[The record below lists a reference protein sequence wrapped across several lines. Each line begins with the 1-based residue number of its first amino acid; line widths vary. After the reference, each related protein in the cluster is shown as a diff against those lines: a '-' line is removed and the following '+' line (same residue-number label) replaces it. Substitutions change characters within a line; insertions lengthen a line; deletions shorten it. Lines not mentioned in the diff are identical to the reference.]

1 MIEFAQPAALWT
13 GLAIGLPI
21 VAHMAYR
28 RVTEKF
34 YFPSLRFIR
43 PTQIPR
49 TGKRTPSDIP
59 LLLLRI
65 LLFLLL
71 TALLADP
78 FWKSTAVPASE
89 DDGEEVII
97 AIDLSP
103 SMAGWGGLQEA
114 KEKALQLLNNESG
127 KMGLLTFGQSI
138 LDQLDIGTDRES
150 IRVKIEGLKNDWSR
164 GNAQVMLDRLSNAFS
179 DKATRRKLFI
189 ISDFQQSDWQTAYRD
204 LHESKIEFKLVKVGQ
219 SSDSEGLRQNNLSVM
234 EVRAVP
240 AGPNKIRVWTV
251 VRNWDDLNRTIEIE
265 LLAGG
270 NQIGKNIVSVPPL
283 GSVQT
288 QFVMSEGD
296 FSSSTIRLDVDD
308 EFPLDNERTV
318 WLKAPPARKFGF
330 WVPEQENDETD
341 EEKSFLKTA
350 VASSG
355 DNGWNRWDWD
365 QDKADGLRLG
375 DDQLKVDF
383 LMVLGLGKW
392 FEEEQ
397 LGLTLTDFL
406 SNGGVALIT
415 PGDLFSSTVSILKSE
430 KLLSYNFVRVAGGAV
445 QTRNPFRIGALAENS
460 SLAEIFAGKSARDL
474 YLSAIHRFGILKP
487 VSGSEDIEVPLRDRE
502 GRPLALVKPFDSG
515 GRLVFLPF
523 RMNTTWTDLPL
534 RSSFLPLL
542 MELTQSKKM
551 KSVSRAWPVLEP
563 GQALSGTQGT
573 FTATEPGAYRFED
586 QWIEVVLSPS
596 EFIPDTFS
604 LTALSDS
611 LGGPQEGTVS
621 RFKGLGSTE
630 EDNHPLWMWFAMAAS
645 ILLITEMLWSRPSQL
660 PKNLINS
667 VNA

>member
-1 MIEFAQPAALWT
+1 MIEFGQPAALWT
-13 GLAIGLPI
+13 SLAIGLPI
-21 VAHMAYR
+21 LAHMAYR

-43 PTQIPR
+43 PSQIPR

-65 LLFLLL
+65 LFFLFL

-78 FWKSTAVPASE
+78 YWKSPAVPVSE
-89 DDGEEVII
+89 DDGEEVVI

-103 SMAGWGGLQEA
+103 SMAGWGGLDEA
-114 KEKALQLLNNESG
+114 KEKALLLLKNESG
-127 KMGLLTFGQSI
+127 KIGLLTFGQSI
-138 LDQLDIGTDRES
+138 LEQIDVGTDRES
-150 IRVKIEGLKNDWSR
+150 IKVKIEALKNDWSR
-164 GNAQVMLDRLSNAFS
+164 GNAQVMLDRLPNIFS

-204 LHESKIEFKLVKVGQ
+204 LHESEIEFKLVKVGQ
-219 SSDSEGLRQNNLSVM
+219 TTEIEGLRQNNLSVM

-251 VRNWDDLNRTIEIE
+251 VRNWDDVNKTTEIE
-265 LLAGG
+265 LIAGG
-270 NQIGKNIVSVPPL
+270 NQMGKNTVSVPPL

-296 FSSSTIRLDVDD
+296 FSSSTIRLVGED

-318 WLKAPPARKFGF
+318 WLKAPPARSFGF
-330 WVPEQENDETD
+330 WMPEQENDETD

-355 DNGWNRWDWD
+355 DNGWNRWDWN

-375 DDQLKVDF
+375 DDQLQVDF

-397 LGLTLTDFL
+397 LGITLTEFL
-406 SNGGVALIT
+406 SKGGVALIT

-430 KLLSYNFVRVAGGAV
+430 RLLAYNFVRVAGGAV
-445 QTRNPFRIGALAENS
+445 QARNPFRIGALGENS

-487 VSGSEDIEVPLRDRE
+487 GSGSENIEVPLRDRE

-551 KSVSRAWPVLEP
+551 KSASRAWPILEP
-563 GQALSGTQGT
+563 GQELVGNQGT
-573 FTATEPGAYRFED
+573 FIATEPGAYRFED

-596 EFIPDTFS
+596 EFIPNTFS
-604 LTALSDS
+604 QNVLSDS
-611 LGGPQEGTVS
+611 LGGSKKGTVS
-621 RFKGLGSTE
+621 KLKGLDSTE
-630 EDNHPLWMWFAMAAS
+630 EDLNPLWMWFAMAAA
-645 ILLITEMLWSRPSQL
+645 ILLIIEMLWSRPSQYT
-660 PKNLINS
+660 KTQIKS
-667 VNA
+667 VHA

>member
-487 VSGSEDIEVPLRDRE
+487 ISGSEDIEVPLRDRE

>member
-1 MIEFAQPAALWT
+1 MIEFGQPAALWT
-13 GLAIGLPI
+13 SLAIGLPI
-21 VAHMAYR
+21 LAHMAYR

-43 PTQIPR
+43 PSQIPR

-65 LLFLLL
+65 LFFLFL

-78 FWKSTAVPASE
+78 YWKSPAVPVSE
-89 DDGEEVII
+89 DDGEEVVI

-103 SMAGWGGLQEA
+103 SMAGWGGLDEA
-114 KEKALQLLNNESG
+114 KEKALLLLKNESG
-127 KMGLLTFGQSI
+127 EIGLLTFGQSI
-138 LDQLDIGTDRES
+138 LEQIDVGTDRES
-150 IRVKIEGLKNDWSR
+150 IKVKIEALKNDWSR
-164 GNAQVMLDRLSNAFS
+164 GNAQVMLDRLPNIFS

-204 LHESKIEFKLVKVGQ
+204 LHESEIEFELVKVGQ
-219 SSDSEGLRQNNLSVM
+219 TSEIEGLRQNNLSVM

-251 VRNWDDLNRTIEIE
+251 VRNWDDTNKTTEIE
-265 LLAGG
+265 LIAGG
-270 NQIGKNIVSVPPL
+270 NQIGINTVSVPPL

-296 FSSSTIRLDVDD
+296 FSSSTIRLVGED

-318 WLKAPPARKFGF
+318 WLKAPPARSFGF
-330 WVPEQENDETD
+330 WMPEQENDETD

-397 LGLTLTDFL
+397 LGIALTKFL

-430 KLLSYNFVRVAGGAV
+430 KLLAYNFIRVAGGAV
-445 QTRNPFRIGALAENS
+445 QTRTPFRIGALGENS

-487 VSGSEDIEVPLRDRE
+487 GSGSENIEVPLRDRE

-551 KSVSRAWPVLEP
+551 KSASRAWPILEP
-563 GQALSGTQGT
+563 GQELVGTQGT
-573 FTATEPGAYRFED
+573 FIAKEPGAYRFED

-604 LTALSDS
+604 QIALTDS
-611 LGGPQEGTVS
+611 LGGSQKGTVS
-621 RFKGLGSTE
+621 KFQGPSSTE
-630 EDNHPLWMWFAMAAS
+630 EDRHPLWMWFAMVAA
-645 ILLITEMLWSRPSQL
+645 ILLIIEMLWSRPSQY
-660 PKNLINS
+660 PKTQTES
-667 VNA
+667 VHA

>member
-1 MIEFAQPAALWT
+1 MIEFGQPAALWT

-21 VAHMAYR
+21 LAHMAYR

-43 PTQIPR
+43 PSQIPR

-65 LLFLLL
+65 LLFLFL

-78 FWKSTAVPASE
+78 YWKSPALPVSE
-89 DDGEEVII
+89 DEGEEVVI

-103 SMAGWGGLQEA
+103 SMAGWGGLEEA
-114 KEKALQLLNNESG
+114 KEKALLLLNNESG
-127 KMGLLTFGQSI
+127 KIGLLTFGQSI
-138 LDQLDIGTDRES
+138 LEQIDVGTDRET
-150 IRVKIEGLKNDWSR
+150 IKVKIEVLKNDWSR
-164 GNAQVMLDRLSNAFS
+164 GNAQVMLDRLPNTFS
-179 DKATRRKLFI
+179 EKATRRKLFI

-204 LHESKIEFKLVKVGQ
+204 LYESEIEFKLVKVGQ
-219 SSDSEGLRQNNLSVM
+219 TTEIEGLRQNNLSVM

-251 VRNWDDLNRTIEIE
+251 VRNWDDVNKTTEIE
-265 LLAGG
+265 LIAGG
-270 NQIGKNIVSVPPL
+270 NQIGKNTVSVPPL

-296 FSSSTIRLDVDD
+296 FSSSTIRLVGED

-318 WLKAPPARKFGF
+318 WLKAPPARSFGF
-330 WVPEQENDETD
+330 WMPEQENDETE

-355 DNGWNRWDWD
+355 DNGWNRWDWN

-375 DDQLKVDF
+375 DDQLQVDF

-397 LGLTLTDFL
+397 LGIALTEFL
-406 SNGGVALIT
+406 SKGGVALIT

-430 KLLSYNFVRVAGGAV
+430 KLLAYNFVRVAGGAV
-445 QTRNPFRIGALAENS
+445 QTRNPFRIGALGENS

-487 VSGSEDIEVPLRDRE
+487 GSGSENIEVPLRDRE

-551 KSVSRAWPVLEP
+551 KSASRAWPILEP
-563 GQALSGTQGT
+563 GQELVGNQGT
-573 FTATEPGAYRFED
+573 FIATEPGAYRFED

-596 EFIPDTFS
+596 EFIPNTFS
-604 LTALSDS
+604 QNVLSDS
-611 LGGPQEGTVS
+611 LGGSKKGTVS
-621 RFKGLGSTE
+621 KLKGLDSTE
-630 EDNHPLWMWFAMAAS
+630 EDRNPLWMWFAMAAA
-645 ILLITEMLWSRPSQL
+645 ILLIIEMLWSRPSQYT
-660 PKNLINS
+660 KTQIKS
-667 VNA
+667 VHA

>member
-1 MIEFAQPAALWT
+1 MIEFGQPAALWT

-21 VAHMAYR
+21 LAHMAYR

-43 PTQIPR
+43 PSQIPR

-65 LLFLLL
+65 LLFLFL

-78 FWKSTAVPASE
+78 YWKSPAVPVSE
-89 DDGEEVII
+89 DEGEEVVI

-103 SMAGWGGLQEA
+103 SMAGWGGLEEA
-114 KEKALQLLNNESG
+114 KEKALLLLNNESG
-127 KMGLLTFGQSI
+127 KIGLLTFGQSI
-138 LDQLDIGTDRES
+138 LEQIDVGTDRET
-150 IRVKIEGLKNDWSR
+150 IKVKIEVLKNDWSR
-164 GNAQVMLDRLSNAFS
+164 GNAQVMLDRLPNTFS
-179 DKATRRKLFI
+179 EKATRRKLFI

-204 LHESKIEFKLVKVGQ
+204 LYESEIEFKLVKVGQ
-219 SSDSEGLRQNNLSVM
+219 TTEIEGLRQNNLSVM

-251 VRNWDDLNRTIEIE
+251 VRNWDDVNKTTEIE
-265 LLAGG
+265 LIAGG
-270 NQIGKNIVSVPPL
+270 NQIGKNTVSVPPL

-296 FSSSTIRLDVDD
+296 FSSSTIRLVGED

-318 WLKAPPARKFGF
+318 WLKAPPARSFGF
-330 WVPEQENDETD
+330 WMPEQENDETE

-355 DNGWNRWDWD
+355 DNGWNRWDWN

-375 DDQLKVDF
+375 DDQLQVDF

-397 LGLTLTDFL
+397 LGIALTEFL
-406 SNGGVALIT
+406 SKGGVALIT

-430 KLLSYNFVRVAGGAV
+430 KLLAYNFVRVAGGAV
-445 QTRNPFRIGALAENS
+445 QTRNPFRIGALGENS

-487 VSGSEDIEVPLRDRE
+487 GSGSENIEVPLRDRE

-551 KSVSRAWPVLEP
+551 KSASRAWPILEP
-563 GQALSGTQGT
+563 GQELVGNQGT
-573 FTATEPGAYRFED
+573 FIATEPGAYRFED

-596 EFIPDTFS
+596 EFIPNTFS
-604 LTALSDS
+604 QNVLSDS
-611 LGGPQEGTVS
+611 LGGSKKGTVS
-621 RFKGLGSTE
+621 KLKGLDSTE
-630 EDNHPLWMWFAMAAS
+630 EDRNPLWMWFAMAAA
-645 ILLITEMLWSRPSQL
+645 ILLIIEMLWSRPSQYT
-660 PKNLINS
+660 KTQIKS
-667 VNA
+667 VHA

>member
-406 SNGGVALIT
+406 SKGGVALIT

-487 VSGSEDIEVPLRDRE
+487 VSGSEGIEVPLRDRE

>member
-1 MIEFAQPAALWT
+1 MIEFGQPAALWT
-13 GLAIGLPI
+13 SLAIGLPI
-21 VAHMAYR
+21 LAHMAYR

-34 YFPSLRFIR
+34 YFSSLRFIR
-43 PTQIPR
+43 PSQIPR

-65 LLFLLL
+65 LFFLFL

-78 FWKSTAVPASE
+78 YWKSPAVPVSE
-89 DDGEEVII
+89 DDGEEVVI

-103 SMAGWGGLQEA
+103 SMAGWGGLDEA
-114 KEKALQLLNNESG
+114 KEKALLLLKNESG
-127 KMGLLTFGQSI
+127 EIGLLTFGQSI
-138 LDQLDIGTDRES
+138 LEQIDVGTDRES
-150 IRVKIEGLKNDWSR
+150 IKVKIEALKNDWSR
-164 GNAQVMLDRLSNAFS
+164 GNAQVMLDRLPNIFS

-204 LHESKIEFKLVKVGQ
+204 LHESEIEFELVKVGQ
-219 SSDSEGLRQNNLSVM
+219 TSEIEGLRQNNLSVM

-251 VRNWDDLNRTIEIE
+251 VRNWDDTNKTTEIE
-265 LLAGG
+265 LIAGG
-270 NQIGKNIVSVPPL
+270 NQIGINTVSVPPL

-296 FSSSTIRLDVDD
+296 FSSSTIRLVGED
-308 EFPLDNERTV
+308 EFSLDNERTV
-318 WLKAPPARKFGF
+318 WLKAPPARSFGF
-330 WVPEQENDETD
+330 WMPEQENDETD

-397 LGLTLTDFL
+397 LGIALTKFL

-430 KLLSYNFVRVAGGAV
+430 KLLAYNFIRVAGGAV
-445 QTRNPFRIGALAENS
+445 QTRTPFRIGALGESS

-487 VSGSEDIEVPLRDRE
+487 GSGSENIEVPLRDRE

-551 KSVSRAWPVLEP
+551 KSASRAWPILEP
-563 GQALSGTQGT
+563 GQELVGTQGT
-573 FTATEPGAYRFED
+573 FIAKEPGAYRFED

-604 LTALSDS
+604 QIALTDS
-611 LGGPQEGTVS
+611 LGGSQKGTVS
-621 RFKGLGSTE
+621 KFQGPSSTE
-630 EDNHPLWMWFAMAAS
+630 EDRHPLWMWFAMVAA
-645 ILLITEMLWSRPSQL
+645 ILLIIEMLWSRPSQY
-660 PKNLINS
+660 PKTQTES
-667 VNA
+667 VHA

>member
-1 MIEFAQPAALWT
+1 MIEFGQPAALWT

-21 VAHMAYR
+21 LAHMAYR

-43 PTQIPR
+43 PSQIPR

-65 LLFLLL
+65 LLFLFL

-78 FWKSTAVPASE
+78 YWKSPAVPVSE
-89 DDGEEVII
+89 DEGEEVVI

-103 SMAGWGGLQEA
+103 SMAGWGGLEEA
-114 KEKALQLLNNESG
+114 KEKALLLLNNESG
-127 KMGLLTFGQSI
+127 KIGLLTFGQSI
-138 LDQLDIGTDRES
+138 LEQIDVGTDRET
-150 IRVKIEGLKNDWSR
+150 IKVKIEALKNDWSR
-164 GNAQVMLDRLSNAFS
+164 GNAQVMLDRLPNTFS
-179 DKATRRKLFI
+179 EKATRRKLFI

-204 LHESKIEFKLVKVGQ
+204 LYESEIEFKLVKVGQ
-219 SSDSEGLRQNNLSVM
+219 TTEIEGLRQNNLSVM

-251 VRNWDDLNRTIEIE
+251 VRNWDDVNKTTEIE
-265 LLAGG
+265 LIAGG
-270 NQIGKNIVSVPPL
+270 NQIGKNTVSVPPL

-296 FSSSTIRLDVDD
+296 FSSSTIRLVGED

-318 WLKAPPARKFGF
+318 WLKAPPARSFGF
-330 WVPEQENDETD
+330 WMPEQENDETE

-355 DNGWNRWDWD
+355 DNGWNRWDWN

-375 DDQLKVDF
+375 DDQLQVDF

-397 LGLTLTDFL
+397 LGIALTEFL
-406 SNGGVALIT
+406 SKGGVALIT

-430 KLLSYNFVRVAGGAV
+430 KLLAYNFVRVAGGAV
-445 QTRNPFRIGALAENS
+445 QTRNPFRIGALGENS

-487 VSGSEDIEVPLRDRE
+487 GSGSENIEVPLRDRE

-551 KSVSRAWPVLEP
+551 KSASRAWPILEP
-563 GQALSGTQGT
+563 GQELVEIRELLLLQNLVLIALRTNG
-573 FTATEPGAYRFED
+573 
-586 QWIEVVLSPS
+586 
-596 EFIPDTFS
+596 
-604 LTALSDS
+604 
-611 LGGPQEGTVS
+611 
-621 RFKGLGSTE
+621 
-630 EDNHPLWMWFAMAAS
+630 
-645 ILLITEMLWSRPSQL
+645 
-660 PKNLINS
+660 
-667 VNA
+667 

>member
-1 MIEFAQPAALWT
+1 MIEFGQPAALWT
-13 GLAIGLPI
+13 SLAIGLPI
-21 VAHMAYR
+21 LAHMAYR

-43 PTQIPR
+43 PSQIPR

-65 LLFLLL
+65 LFFLFL

-78 FWKSTAVPASE
+78 YWKSPAVPVSE
-89 DDGEEVII
+89 DDGEEVVI

-103 SMAGWGGLQEA
+103 SMAGWGGLDEA
-114 KEKALQLLNNESG
+114 KEKALLLLKNESG
-127 KMGLLTFGQSI
+127 KIGLLTFGQSI
-138 LDQLDIGTDRES
+138 LEQIDVGTDRES
-150 IRVKIEGLKNDWSR
+150 IKVKIEALKNDWSR
-164 GNAQVMLDRLSNAFS
+164 GNAQVMLDRLPNIFS

-204 LHESKIEFKLVKVGQ
+204 LHESEIEFELVKVGQ
-219 SSDSEGLRQNNLSVM
+219 TSEIEGLRQNNLSVM

-251 VRNWDDLNRTIEIE
+251 VRNWDDTNKTTEIE
-265 LLAGG
+265 LIAGG
-270 NQIGKNIVSVPPL
+270 NQIGINTVLVPPL

-296 FSSSTIRLDVDD
+296 FSSSTIRLVGED
-308 EFPLDNERTV
+308 EFSLDNERTV
-318 WLKAPPARKFGF
+318 WLKAPPARSFGF
-330 WVPEQENDETD
+330 WMPEQENDETD

-355 DNGWNRWDWD
+355 DNGWNRWIWD

-397 LGLTLTDFL
+397 LGIALTKFL

-430 KLLSYNFVRVAGGAV
+430 KLLAYNFIRVAGGAV
-445 QTRNPFRIGALAENS
+445 QTRTPFRIGALGENS

-487 VSGSEDIEVPLRDRE
+487 GSGSENIEVPLRDRE

-551 KSVSRAWPVLEP
+551 KSASRAWPILEP
-563 GQALSGTQGT
+563 GQELVGTQGT
-573 FTATEPGAYRFED
+573 FIAKEPGAYRFED

-604 LTALSDS
+604 QIALTDS
-611 LGGPQEGTVS
+611 LGGSQKGTVS
-621 RFKGLGSTE
+621 KFQGPSSTE
-630 EDNHPLWMWFAMAAS
+630 EDRHPLWMWFAMVAA
-645 ILLITEMLWSRPSQL
+645 ILLIIEMLWSRPSQY
-660 PKNLINS
+660 PKTQTES
-667 VNA
+667 VHA

>member
-1 MIEFAQPAALWT
+1 MIEFGQPAALWT
-13 GLAIGLPI
+13 SLAIGLPI
-21 VAHMAYR
+21 LAHMAYR

-34 YFPSLRFIR
+34 YFSSLRFIR
-43 PTQIPR
+43 PSQIPR

-65 LLFLLL
+65 LFFLFL

-78 FWKSTAVPASE
+78 YWKSPAVPVSE
-89 DDGEEVII
+89 DDGEEVVI

-103 SMAGWGGLQEA
+103 SMAGWGGLDEA
-114 KEKALQLLNNESG
+114 KEKALLLLKNESG
-127 KMGLLTFGQSI
+127 EIGLLTFGQSI
-138 LDQLDIGTDRES
+138 LEQIDVGTDRES
-150 IRVKIEGLKNDWSR
+150 IKVKIEALKNDWSR
-164 GNAQVMLDRLSNAFS
+164 GNAQVMLDRLPNIFS

-204 LHESKIEFKLVKVGQ
+204 LHESEIEFELVKVGQ
-219 SSDSEGLRQNNLSVM
+219 TSEIEGLRQNNLSVM

-251 VRNWDDLNRTIEIE
+251 VRNWDDTNKTTEIE
-265 LLAGG
+265 LIAGG
-270 NQIGKNIVSVPPL
+270 NQIGINTVSVPPL

-296 FSSSTIRLDVDD
+296 FSSSTIRLVGED
-308 EFPLDNERTV
+308 EFPLDDERTV
-318 WLKAPPARKFGF
+318 WLKAPPARSFGF
-330 WVPEQENDETD
+330 WMPEQENDETD

-397 LGLTLTDFL
+397 LGIALTKFL

-430 KLLSYNFVRVAGGAV
+430 KLLAYNFIRVAGGAV
-445 QTRNPFRIGALAENS
+445 QTRTPFRIGALGESS

-487 VSGSEDIEVPLRDRE
+487 GSGSENIEVPLRDRE

-551 KSVSRAWPVLEP
+551 KSASRAWPILEP
-563 GQALSGTQGT
+563 GQELVGTQGT
-573 FTATEPGAYRFED
+573 FIAKEPGAYRFED

-604 LTALSDS
+604 QIALTDS
-611 LGGPQEGTVS
+611 LGGSQKGTVS
-621 RFKGLGSTE
+621 KFQGPSSTE
-630 EDNHPLWMWFAMAAS
+630 EDRHPLWMWFAMVAA
-645 ILLITEMLWSRPSQL
+645 ILLIIEMLWSRPSQY
-660 PKNLINS
+660 PKTQTES
-667 VNA
+667 VHA

>member
-1 MIEFAQPAALWT
+1 MIEFGQPAALWT
-13 GLAIGLPI
+13 SLAIGLPI
-21 VAHMAYR
+21 LAHMAYR

-43 PTQIPR
+43 PSQIPR

-65 LLFLLL
+65 LFFLFL

-78 FWKSTAVPASE
+78 YWKSPAVPVSE
-89 DDGEEVII
+89 DDGEEVVI

-103 SMAGWGGLQEA
+103 SMAGWGGLDEA
-114 KEKALQLLNNESG
+114 KEKALLLLKNESG
-127 KMGLLTFGQSI
+127 KIGLLTFGQSI
-138 LDQLDIGTDRES
+138 LEQIDVGTDRES
-150 IRVKIEGLKNDWSR
+150 IKVKIEALKNDWSR
-164 GNAQVMLDRLSNAFS
+164 GNAQVMLDRLPNIFS

-204 LHESKIEFKLVKVGQ
+204 LHESEIEFELVKVGQ
-219 SSDSEGLRQNNLSVM
+219 TSEIEGLRQNNLSVM

-251 VRNWDDLNRTIEIE
+251 VRNWDDTNKTTEIE
-265 LLAGG
+265 LIAGG
-270 NQIGKNIVSVPPL
+270 NQIGINTVSVPPL

-296 FSSSTIRLDVDD
+296 FSSSTIRLVGED
-308 EFPLDNERTV
+308 EFSLDNERTV
-318 WLKAPPARKFGF
+318 WLKAPPARSFGF
-330 WVPEQENDETD
+330 WMPEQENDETD

-355 DNGWNRWDWD
+355 DNGWNRWIWD

-397 LGLTLTDFL
+397 LGIALTKFL

-430 KLLSYNFVRVAGGAV
+430 KLLAYNFIRVAGGAV
-445 QTRNPFRIGALAENS
+445 QTRTPFRIGALGENS

-487 VSGSEDIEVPLRDRE
+487 GSGSENIEVPLRDRE

-551 KSVSRAWPVLEP
+551 KSASRAWPILEP
-563 GQALSGTQGT
+563 GQELVGTQGT
-573 FTATEPGAYRFED
+573 FIAKEPGAYRFED

-604 LTALSDS
+604 QIALTDS
-611 LGGPQEGTVS
+611 LGGSQKGTVS
-621 RFKGLGSTE
+621 KFQGPSSTE
-630 EDNHPLWMWFAMAAS
+630 EDRHPLWMWFAMVAA
-645 ILLITEMLWSRPSQL
+645 ILLIIEMLWSRPSQY
-660 PKNLINS
+660 PKTQTES
-667 VNA
+667 VHA

>member
-318 WLKAPPARKFGF
+318 WLKAPPSRKFGF
-330 WVPEQENDETD
+330 WTPEQENDETD

-660 PKNLINS
+660 PKNPINS

>member
-1 MIEFAQPAALWT
+1 MIEFGQPAALWT
-13 GLAIGLPI
+13 SLAIGLPI
-21 VAHMAYR
+21 LAHMAYR

-43 PTQIPR
+43 PSQIPR

-65 LLFLLL
+65 LFFLFL

-78 FWKSTAVPASE
+78 YWKSPAVPVSE
-89 DDGEEVII
+89 DDGEEVVI

-103 SMAGWGGLQEA
+103 SMAGWGGLDEA
-114 KEKALQLLNNESG
+114 KEKALLLLKNESG
-127 KMGLLTFGQSI
+127 KIGLLTFGQSI
-138 LDQLDIGTDRES
+138 LEQIDVGTDRES
-150 IRVKIEGLKNDWSR
+150 IKVKIEALKNDWSR
-164 GNAQVMLDRLSNAFS
+164 GNAQVMLDRLPNIFS

-204 LHESKIEFKLVKVGQ
+204 LHESEIEFELVKVGQ
-219 SSDSEGLRQNNLSVM
+219 TSEIEGLRQNNLSVM

-251 VRNWDDLNRTIEIE
+251 VRNWDDTNKTTEIE
-265 LLAGG
+265 LIAGG
-270 NQIGKNIVSVPPL
+270 NQIGINTVSVPPL

-296 FSSSTIRLDVDD
+296 FSSSTIRLVGED
-308 EFPLDNERTV
+308 EFSLDNERTV
-318 WLKAPPARKFGF
+318 WLKAPPARSFGF
-330 WVPEQENDETD
+330 WMPEQENDETD

-355 DNGWNRWDWD
+355 DNGWNRWIWD

-397 LGLTLTDFL
+397 LGIALTKFL

-430 KLLSYNFVRVAGGAV
+430 KLLAYNFIRVAGGAV
-445 QTRNPFRIGALAENS
+445 QTRTPFRIGALGENS
-460 SLAEIFAGKSARDL
+460 SLAEIFAGKSAKDL

-487 VSGSEDIEVPLRDRE
+487 GSGSENIEVPLRDRE

-551 KSVSRAWPVLEP
+551 KSASRAWPILEP
-563 GQALSGTQGT
+563 GQELVGTQGT
-573 FTATEPGAYRFED
+573 FIAKEPGAYRFED

-604 LTALSDS
+604 QIALTDS
-611 LGGPQEGTVS
+611 LGGSQKGTVS
-621 RFKGLGSTE
+621 KFQGPSSTE
-630 EDNHPLWMWFAMAAS
+630 EDRHPLWMWFAMVAA
-645 ILLITEMLWSRPSQL
+645 ILLIIEMLWSRPSQY
-660 PKNLINS
+660 PKTQTES
-667 VNA
+667 VHA

>member
-1 MIEFAQPAALWT
+1 MIEFGQPAALWT
-13 GLAIGLPI
+13 SLAIGLPI
-21 VAHMAYR
+21 LAHMAYR

-43 PTQIPR
+43 PSQIPR

-65 LLFLLL
+65 LFFLFL

-78 FWKSTAVPASE
+78 YWKSPAVPVSE
-89 DDGEEVII
+89 DDGEEVVI

-103 SMAGWGGLQEA
+103 SMAGWGGLDEA
-114 KEKALQLLNNESG
+114 KEKALLLLKNESG
-127 KMGLLTFGQSI
+127 KIGLLTFGQSI
-138 LDQLDIGTDRES
+138 LEQIDVGTDRES
-150 IRVKIEGLKNDWSR
+150 IKVKIEALKNDWSR
-164 GNAQVMLDRLSNAFS
+164 GNAQVMLDRLPNIFS

-204 LHESKIEFKLVKVGQ
+204 LHESEIEFELVKVGQ
-219 SSDSEGLRQNNLSVM
+219 TSEIEGLRQNNLSVM

-251 VRNWDDLNRTIEIE
+251 VRNWDDTNKTTEIE
-265 LLAGG
+265 LIAGG
-270 NQIGKNIVSVPPL
+270 NQIGINTVSVPPL

-296 FSSSTIRLDVDD
+296 FSSSTIRMVGED

-318 WLKAPPARKFGF
+318 WLKAPPARSFGF
-330 WVPEQENDETD
+330 WMPEQENDETD

-355 DNGWNRWDWD
+355 DNGWNRWIWD

-397 LGLTLTDFL
+397 LGIALTKFL

-430 KLLSYNFVRVAGGAV
+430 KLLAYNFIRVAGGAV
-445 QTRNPFRIGALAENS
+445 QTRTPFRIGALGENS

-487 VSGSEDIEVPLRDRE
+487 GSGSENIEVPLRDRE

-551 KSVSRAWPVLEP
+551 KSASRAWPILEP
-563 GQALSGTQGT
+563 GQELVGTQGT
-573 FTATEPGAYRFED
+573 FIAKEPGAYRFED

-604 LTALSDS
+604 QIALTDS
-611 LGGPQEGTVS
+611 LGGSQKGTVS
-621 RFKGLGSTE
+621 KFQGPSSTE
-630 EDNHPLWMWFAMAAS
+630 EDRHPLWMWFAMVAA
-645 ILLITEMLWSRPSQL
+645 ILLIIEMLWSRPSQY
-660 PKNLINS
+660 PKTQTES
-667 VNA
+667 VHA

>member
-1 MIEFAQPAALWT
+1 MIEFGQPAALWT

-21 VAHMAYR
+21 LAHMAYR

-43 PTQIPR
+43 PSQIPR

-65 LLFLLL
+65 LLFLFL

-78 FWKSTAVPASE
+78 YWKSPAVPVSE
-89 DDGEEVII
+89 DEGEEVVI

-103 SMAGWGGLQEA
+103 SMAGWGGLEEA
-114 KEKALQLLNNESG
+114 KEKALLLLNNESG
-127 KMGLLTFGQSI
+127 KIGLLTFGQSI
-138 LDQLDIGTDRES
+138 LEQIDVGTDRET
-150 IRVKIEGLKNDWSR
+150 IKVKIEALKNDWSR
-164 GNAQVMLDRLSNAFS
+164 GNAQVMLDRLPNTFS
-179 DKATRRKLFI
+179 EKATRRKLFI

-204 LHESKIEFKLVKVGQ
+204 LYESEIEFKLVKVGQ
-219 SSDSEGLRQNNLSVM
+219 TTEIEGLRQNNLSVM

-251 VRNWDDLNRTIEIE
+251 VRNWDDVNKTTEIE
-265 LLAGG
+265 LIAGG
-270 NQIGKNIVSVPPL
+270 NQIGKNTVSVPPL

-296 FSSSTIRLDVDD
+296 FSSSTIRLVGED

-318 WLKAPPARKFGF
+318 WLKAPPARSFGF
-330 WVPEQENDETD
+330 WMPEQENDETE

-355 DNGWNRWDWD
+355 DNGWNRWDWN

-375 DDQLKVDF
+375 DDQLQVDF

-397 LGLTLTDFL
+397 LGIALTEFL
-406 SNGGVALIT
+406 SKGGVALIT

-430 KLLSYNFVRVAGGAV
+430 KLLAYNFVRVAGGAV
-445 QTRNPFRIGALAENS
+445 QTRNPFRIGALGENS

-487 VSGSEDIEVPLRDRE
+487 GSGSENIEVPLRDRE

-551 KSVSRAWPVLEP
+551 KSASRAWPILEP
-563 GQALSGTQGT
+563 GQELVGNQGT
-573 FTATEPGAYRFED
+573 FIATEPGVYRFED

-596 EFIPDTFS
+596 EFIPNTFS
-604 LTALSDS
+604 QNVLSDS
-611 LGGPQEGTVS
+611 LGGSKKGTVS
-621 RFKGLGSTE
+621 KLKGLDSTE
-630 EDNHPLWMWFAMAAS
+630 EDRNPLWMWFAMAAA
-645 ILLITEMLWSRPSQL
+645 ILLIIEMLWSRPSQYT
-660 PKNLINS
+660 KTQIKS
-667 VNA
+667 VHA

>member
-1 MIEFAQPAALWT
+1 MIEFGQPAALWT
-13 GLAIGLPI
+13 SLAIGLPI
-21 VAHMAYR
+21 LAHMAYR

-43 PTQIPR
+43 PSQIPR

-65 LLFLLL
+65 LFFLFL

-78 FWKSTAVPASE
+78 YWKSPAVPVSE
-89 DDGEEVII
+89 DDGEEVVI

-103 SMAGWGGLQEA
+103 SMAGWGGLDEA
-114 KEKALQLLNNESG
+114 KEKALLLLKNESG
-127 KMGLLTFGQSI
+127 KIGLLTFGQSI
-138 LDQLDIGTDRES
+138 LEQIDVGTDRES
-150 IRVKIEGLKNDWSR
+150 IKVKIEALKNDWSR
-164 GNAQVMLDRLSNAFS
+164 GNAQVMLDRLPNIFS

-204 LHESKIEFKLVKVGQ
+204 LHESEIEFELVKVGQ
-219 SSDSEGLRQNNLSVM
+219 TSEIEGLRQNNLSVM

-251 VRNWDDLNRTIEIE
+251 VRNWDDTNKTTEIE
-265 LLAGG
+265 LIAGG
-270 NQIGKNIVSVPPL
+270 NQIGINTVSVPPL

-296 FSSSTIRLDVDD
+296 FSSSTIRLVGED

-318 WLKAPPARKFGF
+318 WLKAPPARSFGF
-330 WVPEQENDETD
+330 WMPEQENDETD

-397 LGLTLTDFL
+397 LGIALTKFL

-430 KLLSYNFVRVAGGAV
+430 KLLAYNFIRVAGGAV
-445 QTRNPFRIGALAENS
+445 QTRTPFRIGALGESS

-487 VSGSEDIEVPLRDRE
+487 GSGSENIEVPLRDRE

-551 KSVSRAWPVLEP
+551 KSASRAWPILEP
-563 GQALSGTQGT
+563 GQELVGTQGT
-573 FTATEPGAYRFED
+573 FIAKEPGAYRFED

-604 LTALSDS
+604 QIALTDS
-611 LGGPQEGTVS
+611 LGGSQKGTVS
-621 RFKGLGSTE
+621 KFQGPSSTE
-630 EDNHPLWMWFAMAAS
+630 EDRHPLWMWFAMVAA
-645 ILLITEMLWSRPSQL
+645 ILLIIEMLWSRPSQY
-660 PKNLINS
+660 PKTQTES
-667 VNA
+667 VHA

>member
-1 MIEFAQPAALWT
+1 MIEFGQPAALWT
-13 GLAIGLPI
+13 SLAIGLPI
-21 VAHMAYR
+21 LAHMAYR

-43 PTQIPR
+43 PSQIPR

-65 LLFLLL
+65 LFFLFL

-78 FWKSTAVPASE
+78 YWKSPAVPVSE
-89 DDGEEVII
+89 DDGEEVVI

-103 SMAGWGGLQEA
+103 SMAGWGGLDEA
-114 KEKALQLLNNESG
+114 KEKALLLLKNESG
-127 KMGLLTFGQSI
+127 KIGLLTFGQSI
-138 LDQLDIGTDRES
+138 LEQIDVGTDRES
-150 IRVKIEGLKNDWSR
+150 IKVKIEALKNDWSR
-164 GNAQVMLDRLSNAFS
+164 GNAQVMLDRLPNIFS

-204 LHESKIEFKLVKVGQ
+204 LHESEIEFELVKVGQ
-219 SSDSEGLRQNNLSVM
+219 TSEIEGLRQNNLSVM

-251 VRNWDDLNRTIEIE
+251 VRNWDDTNKTTEIE
-265 LLAGG
+265 LIAGG
-270 NQIGKNIVSVPPL
+270 NQIGINTVSVPPL

-296 FSSSTIRLDVDD
+296 FSSSTIRLVGED

-318 WLKAPPARKFGF
+318 WLKAPPARSFGF
-330 WVPEQENDETD
+330 WMPEQENDETD

-355 DNGWNRWDWD
+355 DNGWNRWDWN

-397 LGLTLTDFL
+397 LGIALTKFL

-430 KLLSYNFVRVAGGAV
+430 KLLAYNFIRVAGGAV
-445 QTRNPFRIGALAENS
+445 QTRTPFRIGALGENS
-460 SLAEIFAGKSARDL
+460 SLAEVFAGKSARDL

-487 VSGSEDIEVPLRDRE
+487 GSGSENIEVPLRDRE

-551 KSVSRAWPVLEP
+551 KSASRAWPILEP
-563 GQALSGTQGT
+563 GQELVGNQGT
-573 FTATEPGAYRFED
+573 FIATEPGAYRFED

-596 EFIPDTFS
+596 EFIPNTFS
-604 LTALSDS
+604 QNVLSDS
-611 LGGPQEGTVS
+611 LGGSKKGTVS
-621 RFKGLGSTE
+621 KLKGLDSTE
-630 EDNHPLWMWFAMAAS
+630 EDLNPLWMWFAMAAA
-645 ILLITEMLWSRPSQL
+645 ILLIIEMLWSRPSQY
-660 PKNLINS
+660 PKTQTES
-667 VNA
+667 VHA

>member
-1 MIEFAQPAALWT
+1 MIEFGQPAALWT
-13 GLAIGLPI
+13 SLAIGLPI
-21 VAHMAYR
+21 LAHMAYR

-43 PTQIPR
+43 PSQIPR

-65 LLFLLL
+65 LFFLFL

-78 FWKSTAVPASE
+78 YWKSPAVPVSE
-89 DDGEEVII
+89 DDGEEVVI

-103 SMAGWGGLQEA
+103 SMAGWGGLDEA
-114 KEKALQLLNNESG
+114 KEKALLLLKNESG
-127 KMGLLTFGQSI
+127 KIGLLTFGQSI
-138 LDQLDIGTDRES
+138 LEQIDVGTDRES
-150 IRVKIEGLKNDWSR
+150 IKVKIEALKNDWSR
-164 GNAQVMLDRLSNAFS
+164 GNAQVMLDRLPNIFS

-204 LHESKIEFKLVKVGQ
+204 LHESEIEFELVKVGQ
-219 SSDSEGLRQNNLSVM
+219 TSEIEGLRQNNLSVM

-251 VRNWDDLNRTIEIE
+251 VRNWDDTNKTTEIE
-265 LLAGG
+265 LIAGG
-270 NQIGKNIVSVPPL
+270 NQIGRNTVSVPPL

-296 FSSSTIRLDVDD
+296 FSSSTIRLVGED

-318 WLKAPPARKFGF
+318 WLKAPPARSFGF
-330 WVPEQENDETD
+330 WMPEQENDETD

-355 DNGWNRWDWD
+355 DNGWNRWDWN

-397 LGLTLTDFL
+397 LGIALTKFL

-430 KLLSYNFVRVAGGAV
+430 KLLAYNFIRVAGGAV
-445 QTRNPFRIGALAENS
+445 QTRTPFRIGALGENS
-460 SLAEIFAGKSARDL
+460 SLAEVFAGKSARDL

-487 VSGSEDIEVPLRDRE
+487 GSGSENIEVPLRDRE

-551 KSVSRAWPVLEP
+551 KSASRAWPILEP
-563 GQALSGTQGT
+563 GQELVGTQGT
-573 FTATEPGAYRFED
+573 FIAKEPGAYRFED

-604 LTALSDS
+604 QIALTDS
-611 LGGPQEGTVS
+611 LGGSKKGTVS
-621 RFKGLGSTE
+621 KLKGLDSTE
-630 EDNHPLWMWFAMAAS
+630 EDLNPLWMWFAMAAA
-645 ILLITEMLWSRPSQL
+645 ILLIIEMLWSRPSQY
-660 PKNLINS
+660 PKTQTES
-667 VNA
+667 VHA

>member
-1 MIEFAQPAALWT
+1 
-13 GLAIGLPI
+13 
-21 VAHMAYR
+21 
-28 RVTEKF
+28 
-34 YFPSLRFIR
+34 
-43 PTQIPR
+43 
-49 TGKRTPSDIP
+49 
-59 LLLLRI
+59 
-65 LLFLLL
+65 
-71 TALLADP
+71 
-78 FWKSTAVPASE
+78 
-89 DDGEEVII
+89 
-97 AIDLSP
+97 
-103 SMAGWGGLQEA
+103 
-114 KEKALQLLNNESG
+114 
-127 KMGLLTFGQSI
+127 LLTFGQSI
-138 LDQLDIGTDRES
+138 LEQIDVGTDRET
-150 IRVKIEGLKNDWSR
+150 IKVKIEALKNDWSR
-164 GNAQVMLDRLSNAFS
+164 GNAQVMLDRLPNTFS
-179 DKATRRKLFI
+179 EKATRRKLFI

-204 LHESKIEFKLVKVGQ
+204 LYESEIEFKLVKVGQ
-219 SSDSEGLRQNNLSVM
+219 TTEIEGLRQNNLSVM

-251 VRNWDDLNRTIEIE
+251 VRNWDDVNKTTEIE
-265 LLAGG
+265 LIAGG
-270 NQIGKNIVSVPPL
+270 NQIGKNTVSVPPL

-296 FSSSTIRLDVDD
+296 FSSSTIRLVGED

-318 WLKAPPARKFGF
+318 WLKAPPARSFGF
-330 WVPEQENDETD
+330 WMPEQENDETE

-355 DNGWNRWDWD
+355 DNGWNRWDWN

-375 DDQLKVDF
+375 DDQLQVDF

-397 LGLTLTDFL
+397 LGIALTEFL
-406 SNGGVALIT
+406 SKGGVALIT

-430 KLLSYNFVRVAGGAV
+430 KLLAYNFVRVAGGAV
-445 QTRNPFRIGALAENS
+445 QTRNPFRIGALGENS

-487 VSGSEDIEVPLRDRE
+487 GSGSENIEVPLRDRE

-551 KSVSRAWPVLEP
+551 KSASRAWPILEP
-563 GQALSGTQGT
+563 GQELVGNQGT
-573 FTATEPGAYRFED
+573 FIATEPGAYRFED

-596 EFIPDTFS
+596 EFIPNTFS
-604 LTALSDS
+604 QNVLSDS
-611 LGGPQEGTVS
+611 LGGSKKGTVS
-621 RFKGLGSTE
+621 KLKGLDSTE
-630 EDNHPLWMWFAMAAS
+630 EDRNPLWMWFAMAAA
-645 ILLITEMLWSRPSQL
+645 ILLIIEMLWSRPSQYT
-660 PKNLINS
+660 KTQIKS
-667 VNA
+667 VHA

>member
-1 MIEFAQPAALWT
+1 MIEFGQPAALWT
-13 GLAIGLPI
+13 SLAIGLPI
-21 VAHMAYR
+21 LAHMAYR

-34 YFPSLRFIR
+34 YFSSLRFIR
-43 PTQIPR
+43 PSQIPR

-65 LLFLLL
+65 LFFLFL

-78 FWKSTAVPASE
+78 YWKSPAVPVSE
-89 DDGEEVII
+89 DDGEEVVI

-103 SMAGWGGLQEA
+103 SMAGWGGLDEA
-114 KEKALQLLNNESG
+114 KEKALLLLKNESG
-127 KMGLLTFGQSI
+127 KIGLLTFGQSI
-138 LDQLDIGTDRES
+138 LEQIDVGTDRES
-150 IRVKIEGLKNDWSR
+150 IKVKIEALKNDWSR
-164 GNAQVMLDRLSNAFS
+164 GNAQVMLDRLPNIFS

-204 LHESKIEFKLVKVGQ
+204 LHESEIEFELVKVGQ
-219 SSDSEGLRQNNLSVM
+219 TSEIEGLRQNNLSVM

-251 VRNWDDLNRTIEIE
+251 VRNWDDTNKTTEIE
-265 LLAGG
+265 LIAGG
-270 NQIGKNIVSVPPL
+270 NQIGINTVSVPPL

-296 FSSSTIRLDVDD
+296 FSSSTIRMVGED

-318 WLKAPPARKFGF
+318 WLKAPPARSFGF
-330 WVPEQENDETD
+330 WMPEQENDETD

-355 DNGWNRWDWD
+355 DNGWNRWIWD

-397 LGLTLTDFL
+397 LGIALTKFL

-430 KLLSYNFVRVAGGAV
+430 KLLAYNFIRVAGGAV
-445 QTRNPFRIGALAENS
+445 QTRTPFRIGALGENS

-487 VSGSEDIEVPLRDRE
+487 GSGSENIEVPLRDRE

-551 KSVSRAWPVLEP
+551 KSASRAWPILEP
-563 GQALSGTQGT
+563 GQELVGTQGT
-573 FTATEPGAYRFED
+573 FIAKEPGAYRFED

-604 LTALSDS
+604 QIALTDS
-611 LGGPQEGTVS
+611 LGGSQKGTVS
-621 RFKGLGSTE
+621 KFQGPSSTE
-630 EDNHPLWMWFAMAAS
+630 EDRHPLWMWFAMVAA
-645 ILLITEMLWSRPSQL
+645 ILLIIEMLWSRPSQY
-660 PKNLINS
+660 PKTQTES
-667 VNA
+667 VHA

>member
-1 MIEFAQPAALWT
+1 MIEFGQPAALWT
-13 GLAIGLPI
+13 SLAIGLPI
-21 VAHMAYR
+21 LAHMAYR

-43 PTQIPR
+43 PSQIPR

-65 LLFLLL
+65 LFFLFL

-78 FWKSTAVPASE
+78 YWKSPAVPISE
-89 DDGEEVII
+89 DDGEEVVI

-103 SMAGWGGLQEA
+103 SMAGWGGLDEA
-114 KEKALQLLNNESG
+114 KEKALLLLKNESG
-127 KMGLLTFGQSI
+127 KIGLLTFGQSI
-138 LDQLDIGTDRES
+138 LEQIDVGTDRES
-150 IRVKIEGLKNDWSR
+150 IKVKIEALKNDWSR
-164 GNAQVMLDRLSNAFS
+164 GNAQVMLDRLPNIFS

-204 LHESKIEFKLVKVGQ
+204 LHESEIEFELVKVGQ
-219 SSDSEGLRQNNLSVM
+219 TSEIEGLRQNNLSVM

-251 VRNWDDLNRTIEIE
+251 VRNWDDTNKTTEIE
-265 LLAGG
+265 LIAGG
-270 NQIGKNIVSVPPL
+270 NQIGINTVSVPPL

-296 FSSSTIRLDVDD
+296 FSSSTIRLVGED

-318 WLKAPPARKFGF
+318 WLKAPPARSFGF
-330 WVPEQENDETD
+330 WMPEQENDETD

-355 DNGWNRWDWD
+355 DNGWNRWIWD

-397 LGLTLTDFL
+397 LGIALTKFL

-430 KLLSYNFVRVAGGAV
+430 KLLAYNFIRVAGGAV
-445 QTRNPFRIGALAENS
+445 QTITPFRIGALGENS

-487 VSGSEDIEVPLRDRE
+487 GSGSENIEVPLRDRE

-551 KSVSRAWPVLEP
+551 KSASRAWPILEP
-563 GQALSGTQGT
+563 GQELVGTQGT
-573 FTATEPGAYRFED
+573 FIAKEPGAYRFED

-604 LTALSDS
+604 QIALTDS
-611 LGGPQEGTVS
+611 LGGSQKGTVS
-621 RFKGLGSTE
+621 KFQGPSSTE
-630 EDNHPLWMWFAMAAS
+630 EDRHPLWMWFAMVAA
-645 ILLITEMLWSRPSQL
+645 ILLIIEMLWSRPSQY
-660 PKNLINS
+660 PKTQTES
-667 VNA
+667 VHA

>member
-502 GRPLALVKPFDSG
+502 GRPLALVKPFDGG

-660 PKNLINS
+660 PKNPINS

>member
-1 MIEFAQPAALWT
+1 MIEFGQPAALWT

-21 VAHMAYR
+21 LAHMAYR

-43 PTQIPR
+43 PSQIPR

-65 LLFLLL
+65 LLFLFL

-78 FWKSTAVPASE
+78 YWKSPAVPVSE
-89 DDGEEVII
+89 DEGEEVVI

-103 SMAGWGGLQEA
+103 SMAGWGGLEEA
-114 KEKALQLLNNESG
+114 KEKALLLLNNESG
-127 KMGLLTFGQSI
+127 KIGLLTFGQSI
-138 LDQLDIGTDRES
+138 LEQIDVGTDRET
-150 IRVKIEGLKNDWSR
+150 IKVKIEALKNDWSR
-164 GNAQVMLDRLSNAFS
+164 GNAQVMLDRLPNTFS
-179 DKATRRKLFI
+179 EKATRRKLFI

-204 LHESKIEFKLVKVGQ
+204 LYESEIEFKLVKVGQ
-219 SSDSEGLRQNNLSVM
+219 TTEIEGLRQNNLSVM

-251 VRNWDDLNRTIEIE
+251 VRNWDDVNKTTEIE
-265 LLAGG
+265 LIAGG
-270 NQIGKNIVSVPPL
+270 NQIGKNTVSVPPL

-296 FSSSTIRLDVDD
+296 FSSSTIRLVGED

-318 WLKAPPARKFGF
+318 WLKAPPARSFGF
-330 WVPEQENDETD
+330 WMPEQENDETE

-355 DNGWNRWDWD
+355 DNGWNRWDWN

-375 DDQLKVDF
+375 DDQLQVDF

-397 LGLTLTDFL
+397 LGIALTEFL
-406 SNGGVALIT
+406 SKGGVALIT

-430 KLLSYNFVRVAGGAV
+430 KLLAYNFVRVAGGAV
-445 QTRNPFRIGALAENS
+445 QTRNPFRIGALGENS

-487 VSGSEDIEVPLRDRE
+487 GSGSENIEVPLRDRE

-551 KSVSRAWPVLEP
+551 KSASRAWPILEP
-563 GQALSGTQGT
+563 GQELVGNQGT
-573 FTATEPGAYRFED
+573 FIATEPGAYRFED

-596 EFIPDTFS
+596 EFIPNTFS
-604 LTALSDS
+604 QNVLSDS
-611 LGGPQEGTVS
+611 LGGSKEGTVS
-621 RFKGLGSTE
+621 KLKGLDSTE
-630 EDNHPLWMWFAMAAS
+630 EDRNPLWMWFAMAAA
-645 ILLITEMLWSRPSQL
+645 ILLIIEMLWSRPSQYT
-660 PKNLINS
+660 KTQIKS
-667 VNA
+667 VHA